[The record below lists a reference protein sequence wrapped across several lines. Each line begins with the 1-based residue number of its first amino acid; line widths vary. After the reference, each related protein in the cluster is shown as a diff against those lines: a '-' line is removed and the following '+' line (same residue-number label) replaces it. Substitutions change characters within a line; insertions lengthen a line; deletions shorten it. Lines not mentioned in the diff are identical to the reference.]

1 MSDDLFRSP
10 FVLQV
15 IRATLVSKG
24 IPGERLEEAIEKV
37 VRACIERV
45 RRSGRPPADV
55 GQATAIALTI
65 ANAAGR
71 ARPRPEAGAATTQ
84 PPPAPESGGS
94 PPATHAGKTTEEPP
108 KPQDQAPRSRRAA
121 VALITAGVVAALA
134 GATVL
139 YLGSPRPRSVEG
151 SALGANAT
159 TEGNASAEPLVDA
172 RAQATAH
179 EAIVA
184 DTPEAAVEG
193 GAEGLDAAESTP
205 SSVPDS
211 ARETGSASTRHDET
225 PETHFVE

>member
-71 ARPRPEAGAATTQ
+71 ARPRPDAAAATTQ
-84 PPPAPESGGS
+84 EPPAPERGASS
-94 PPATHAGKTTEEPP
+94 PATHADRKTEEAP

-121 VALITAGVVAALA
+121 VALVTAGIVAALA

-139 YLGSPRPRSVEG
+139 YLGSPRPPTVEG
-151 SALGANAT
+151 SALSANAT
-159 TEGNASAEPLVDA
+159 TEGNANPGPLVDA
-172 RAQATAH
+172 RAQAAAH

-184 DTPEAAVEG
+184 DTPDAAGEG
-193 GAEGLDAAESTP
+193 GGEGNDAPQP
-205 SSVPDS
+205 SPASVPDS
-211 ARETGSASTRHDET
+211 AREPD
-225 PETHFVE
+225 P

>member
-37 VRACIERV
+37 VRACVERV

-71 ARPRPEAGAATTQ
+71 ARARPEATAATTQ
-84 PPPAPESGGS
+84 EPSAPERGASS
-94 PPATHAGKTTEEPP
+94 PPAHTERTTDEAP
-108 KPQDQAPRSRRAA
+108 KPQDQAPRSRRTA
-121 VALITAGVVAALA
+121 VALVTAGVVAALA

-139 YLGSPRPRSVEG
+139 YLGSP
-151 SALGANAT
+151 
-159 TEGNASAEPLVDA
+159 
-172 RAQATAH
+172 
-179 EAIVA
+179 
-184 DTPEAAVEG
+184 
-193 GAEGLDAAESTP
+193 
-205 SSVPDS
+205 
-211 ARETGSASTRHDET
+211 
-225 PETHFVE
+225 